1 MSLLIR
7 SLPVITIPI
16 HNSPHPYTTTVIML
30 ALSLSLL
37 GLLPALALAG
47 PIQKRYSG
55 VLIQANRDGMCLS
68 VSGNQ
73 HAAYTDGSGV
83 YSVDCSQATTWD
95 LNPGSGSILA
105 HNVPQF
111 ALDAGS
117 NPGNNGALKIW
128 TSYPGLY
135 QQT

>member
-1 MSLLIR
+1 
-7 SLPVITIPI
+7 
-16 HNSPHPYTTTVIML
+16 ML
-30 ALSLSLL
+30 ASLSLL

-83 YSVDCSQATTWD
+83 FSVDCSQATTWD